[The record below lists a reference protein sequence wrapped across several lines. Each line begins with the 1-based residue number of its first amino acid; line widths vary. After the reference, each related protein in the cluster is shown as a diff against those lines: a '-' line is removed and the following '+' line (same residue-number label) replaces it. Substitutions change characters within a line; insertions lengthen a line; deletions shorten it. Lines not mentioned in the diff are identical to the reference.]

1 MILRNTAAS
10 VAAVTLLL
18 LAAACGQ
25 TDPTA
30 MALPTAT
37 AVPGATATPLP
48 TATPTPSADDI
59 FAAEWDQLIADAQA
73 EGELVLILGSGRSR
87 DHRDVFNFFGDKFG
101 INMLGSTGSGTSN
114 TNRLLAERARGLFT
128 ADIMFTGNSS
138 IQRARDAEALLPFEG
153 IWFHPEVVDRSQN
166 WLFDTYQ
173 WTDPELAYAASFALN
188 IQHNIA
194 DIFYNTDNV
203 SQEELDGIT
212 SYQDFLK
219 PEWKGRIVSI
229 LDPFF
234 QGGTSDRAFMWLT
247 LGQEW
252 FDSFIR
258 DQDPAFL
265 QGDALKAYGDGL
277 ARGKWDIGLFP
288 ASAGSDLEA
297 MGGLGLP
304 VGKLDRTLAEGP
316 RVTVSDQMAIV
327 NKQPHPAAQKLF
339 VNWYYTR
346 EGQQTRQD
354 LMDRADVDPSL
365 RTDVTQGRVPDD
377 VWALLQNVDPATVT
391 SQSSP
396 EWFAGVEE
404 MERFLLDISTELG
417 IYLVR

>member
-1 MILRNTAAS
+1 MIRSSTAAV
-10 VAAVTLLL
+10 VAAVTLL
-18 LAAACGQ
+18 AVVAACGQ
-25 TDPTA
+25 APTA
-30 MALPTAT
+30 SPTPTAT
-37 AVPGATATPLP
+37 AVPGATPTPPP
-48 TATPTPSADDI
+48 TATPTPNADQL
-59 FAAEWDQLIADAQA
+59 FQAEWTQLIADAQE

-87 DHRDVFNFFGDKFG
+87 DHREVFNFFGEKFN

-114 TNRLLAERARGLFT
+114 TNRLLAERARGSFT

-138 IQRARDAEALLPFEG
+138 IQRARDADVLLPFEDF
-153 IWFHPEVVDRSQN
+153 WFHPEVVDRSRN

-173 WTDPELAYAASFALN
+173 WTDPERKYAASFALN

-194 DIFYNTDNV
+194 DIFYNTNNV
-203 SQEELDGIT
+203 SQEELDGVT

-219 PEWKGRIVSI
+219 PEWRGRIVAI

-234 QGGTSDRAFMWLT
+234 QGGTSDRAFMWLA
-247 LGQEW
+247 LGREW

-258 DQDPAFL
+258 NAEPTLL
-265 QGDALKAYGDGL
+265 QGSALKEYADGI
-277 ARGKWDIGLFP
+277 ARGKWDVGLFA
-288 ASAGSDLEA
+288 ASAGPDLEA
-297 MGGLGLP
+297 MGSLRLP

-327 NKQPHPAAQKLF
+327 NRQPHPAAQKLF

-346 EGQQTRQD
+346 EGQQARQD

-377 VWALLQNVDPATVT
+377 VWALLQTVDTSKVT
-391 SQSSP
+391 SQSTP
-396 EWFAGVEE
+396 EWFAAVEE
-404 MERFLLDISTELG
+404 MKQFLRDISIELG
-417 IYLVR
+417 IYVAF

>member
-1 MILRNTAAS
+1 MIRSSAAAP
-10 VAAVTLLL
+10 VAAAAFLL

-25 TDPTA
+25 AD
-30 MALPTAT
+30 
-37 AVPGATATPLP
+37 P
-48 TATPTPSADDI
+48 TATPTPAPTAT
-59 FAAEWDQLIADAQA
+59 AAPVPPTATPTLTAGEMFEVEWDQLIADAQA
-73 EGELVLILGSGRSR
+73 EGELVIVQGSGRSR
-87 DHRDVFNFFGDKFG
+87 DHREVFNFFQERFN
-101 INMLGSTGSGTSN
+101 IAIVASTGSGTAN
-114 TNRLLAERARGLFT
+114 TNRLLAERANGAFT
-128 ADIMFTGNSS
+128 ADVMFTGNSS
-138 IQRARDAEALLPFEG
+138 IQRARDADALLPFED

-173 WTDPELAYAASFALN
+173 WTDPEHAYAASFALN

-194 DIFYNTDNV
+194 DVFYNTNNV
-203 SQEELDGIT
+203 NQEELDAVT
-212 SYQDFLK
+212 SYRDFLK
-219 PEWKGRIVSI
+219 PEWRGRFVAI

-258 DQDPAFL
+258 SAEPAFL
-265 QGDALKAYGDGL
+265 QGDALKEYADGL
-277 ARGKWDIGLFP
+277 ARGKWDLGLFP
-288 ASAGSDLEA
+288 ASAGPDLEA
-297 MGGLGLP
+297 MGSLGLP
-304 VGKLDRTLAEGP
+304 VGKLVRTLAEGP
-316 RVTVSDQMAIV
+316 RVTASGQMAII

-339 VNWYYTR
+339 INWYYTR

-354 LMDRADVDPSL
+354 LMDRIDVDPSL

-377 VWALLQNVDPATVT
+377 VWGLLQAVDPSKVT

-396 EWFAGVEE
+396 EWFAAVEE
-404 MERFLLDISTELG
+404 MQQFLRDISVELG